1 MLDIYYCEECD
12 RYFTEE
18 QMEEKEIY
26 LEGEYGIGG
35 DFPTRTYARVGCCPY
50 CESTDYQECD
60 DAEEIV
66 DILNTKTRR

>member
-18 QMEEKEIY
+18 QIGEKEICY
-26 LEGEYGIGG
+26 EEEYGILGM
-35 DFPTRTYARVGCCPY
+35 FSNRTYARVGCCPY
-50 CESTDYQECD
+50 CESTEYQECD

-66 DILNTKTRR
+66 DILNTYSKK